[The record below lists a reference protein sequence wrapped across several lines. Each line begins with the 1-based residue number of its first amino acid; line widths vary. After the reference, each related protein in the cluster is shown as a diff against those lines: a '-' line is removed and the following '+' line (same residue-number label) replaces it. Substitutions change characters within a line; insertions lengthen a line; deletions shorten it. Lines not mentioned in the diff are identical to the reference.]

1 MTELKTTTSNSWSGT
16 QAFTLAGVAL
26 LLGVCGGW
34 LIRRSTAATSVPT
47 TSAQVAS
54 APSPAGNPNQSAPPN
69 FGSMAGLPSAEELK
83 KAADEQAAPMLE
95 HLKTDPNN
103 ATLLAQVGNIYY
115 DVKQYPT
122 AIDYYERSLKSQAN
136 NSSVRT
142 DLGTAYW
149 YSGNAD
155 AAIAQFNKALSYEP
169 NKPDTLFNLG
179 VVEWQGKKDVNG
191 AVATWQKLL
200 DTNPNYEAKDKVM
213 QIIAQAIQSAG
224 KNP

>member
-1 MTELKTTTSNSWSGT
+1 VTELKITTSNYWSGA
-16 QAFTLAGVAL
+16 QAFTLAAVAL
-26 LLGVCGGW
+26 LLGLCGGW
-34 LIRRSTAATSVPT
+34 LIRRSTAATAAPT
-47 TSAQVAS
+47 TSGQIAS
-54 APSPAGNPNQSAPPN
+54 MPSPAANPNQPAQPN

-83 KAADEQAAPMLE
+83 KAADEQAAPLLE

-103 ATLLAQVGNIYY
+103 ADLLAHVGNIYY

-122 AIDYYERSLKSQAN
+122 AIDYYERSLKTQAN

-149 YSGNAD
+149 YTGNAD

-169 NKPDTLFNLG
+169 NKADTLFNLG

-191 AVATWQKLL
+191 AVATWKKLL
-200 DTNPNYEAKDKVM
+200 DTNPNYEARDKVL
-213 QIIAQAIQSAG
+213 QIMAQAKQSAG

>member
-1 MTELKTTTSNSWSGT
+1 VTELKTTTSNSWSGT
-16 QAFTLAGVAL
+16 QAFTLAAVAL

-34 LIRRSTAATSVPT
+34 LIRRSTAATSAPT

-54 APSPAGNPNQSAPPN
+54 APSPGGNPDQSAPPN
-69 FGSMAGLPSAEELK
+69 FSSMAGLPSAEELK
-83 KAADEQAAPMLE
+83 KAADEQAAPLLE

-103 ATLLAQVGNIYY
+103 AALLAQVGNIYY

-149 YSGNAD
+149 YTGNAD
-155 AAIAQFNKALSYEP
+155 AAIAQFNKVLSYEP
-169 NKPDTLFNLG
+169 NKADTLFNLG

-213 QIIAQAIQSAG
+213 QIVAQAKQSAG